1 MGVDDKILQQLILF
15 GMTEYEAKVYVAL
28 TQKGPQKASSL
39 AQASGIPRPHIYST
53 LKTLQEK
60 GLIMAIP
67 KNVAEYQAR
76 APGEA
81 LNKLLEARKRSVEE
95 LELIGKDL
103 TQKLENKDK
112 AHDGEGDKMLP
123 LTVYQGHWNIINIS
137 REMLGRS
144 KYRCDIIT
152 NDPYDPQFT
161 DRTYEREI
169 LDLKKRGVALRV
181 VMPIINENLPIMEKL
196 AGIASLRHS
205 TSLETAALPGG
216 EQFSDSRLRV
226 IIIDDTESMFI
237 MLNEEGGQ
245 EFALHVKY
253 KELVKITS
261 LFFFYFWNGAPD
273 MAKRLAALRSAP
285 VDRVGSPK

>member
-28 TQKGPQKASSL
+28 TQKGPQKASTL
-39 AQASGIPRPHIYST
+39 AQASGIQRPHIYLT

-60 GLIMAIP
+60 GLITVIP

-81 LNKLLEARKRSVEE
+81 LNKLLEERKRSVEE
-95 LELIGKDL
+95 LEMIGKDL

-112 AHDGEGDKMLP
+112 AHDSDGDKMLP
-123 LTVYQGHWNIINIS
+123 LNVYQGHWNIINIS

-152 NDPYDPQFT
+152 NNPYDPQFM

-196 AGIASLRHS
+196 ASIASLRHS
-205 TSLETAALPGG
+205 TSIETAALPGG

-226 IIIDDTESMFI
+226 IVVDDTESMFI
-237 MLNEEGGQ
+237 MVNEADGQ
-245 EFALHVKY
+245 EFALHVKN

-261 LFFFYFWNGAPD
+261 LFFFYFWNSAPD
-273 MAKRLAALRSAP
+273 IVKRLETLKNAP
-285 VDRVGSPK
+285 VKPVGTPE